1 MKILTI
7 VVRLLLGLVFTF
19 FGSNFFFHFVP
30 MPTPPPGPVGD
41 FTKVFMDSGYFNV
54 IFAMQLL
61 SGLLLLIGKFVPLAL
76 TILAAM
82 IFNILT
88 FHILIDPAGIGP
100 GIFVALLWAFL
111 VWRYRENFAGLLQP

>member
-1 MKILTI
+1 MKIATI
-7 VVRLLLGLVFTF
+7 IARILLGLVFTF

-30 MPTPPPGPVGD
+30 MPQPPPGPVAD
-41 FTKVFMDSGYFNV
+41 FIKVFMTSGFFNV
-54 IFAMQLL
+54 IFAIQLL

-76 TILAAM
+76 IMLAAM

-100 GIFVALLWAFL
+100 GLFVAGLWAFL
-111 VWRYRENFAGLLQP
+111 AWRYRERFAGILQP